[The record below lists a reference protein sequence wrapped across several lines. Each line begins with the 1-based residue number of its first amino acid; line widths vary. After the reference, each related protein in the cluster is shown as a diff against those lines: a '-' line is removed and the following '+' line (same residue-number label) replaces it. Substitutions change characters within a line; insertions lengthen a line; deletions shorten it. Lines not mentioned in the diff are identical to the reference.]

1 MDEDRAALTAALKLR
16 LIWIVVAGLVTAA
29 VAVAVLAATGP
40 VTFNLA
46 LAVALGVFFTFVL
59 GGGLFAVSFYSDRSG
74 YDRDAANSGEAD
86 RPPTDKQEPR

>member
-16 LIWIVVAGLVTAA
+16 LIWIVVAGLAIAA
-29 VAVAVLAATGP
+29 VAVVVLAATGP

-46 LAVALGVFFTFVL
+46 LAVVLGVFFTFVL

-74 YDRDAANSGEAD
+74 YDRDAANPGDAD
-86 RPPTDKQEPR
+86 PPPPDKQEPR